1 MYGLT
6 PTRRK
11 EPRIEVLPAEKEK
24 LRCCTLWT
32 SLYGILKSEEE
43 SITMLHE

>member
-6 PTRRK
+6 PTRTK
-11 EPRIEVLPAEKEK
+11 VPRIAVLPAEKEK

-32 SLYGILKSEEE
+32 FLYGILKSEEE
-43 SITMLHE
+43 SIRMLHE